1 MAFVNALF
9 PNPKLI
15 HGLQRSGA
23 QPTTI
28 VSNGSAEFRLNKLA
42 NYRITWKWPSRLIKA
57 EDRKTIATFF
67 SDTAQG
73 GLYSFKFL
81 DPDLNAWTGQSL
93 VYTGTGN
100 LFYLKSP
107 IDNHPIFHPDASVQ
121 VRNGATP
128 VSYTVKVIN
137 GVPVVDVPTFTS
149 GLTIHGTFYF
159 AARFNQPDISW
170 SMAALDTSNRS
181 VGDELSDLSLAE
193 VFEHNHPTA

>member
-1 MAFVNALF
+1 MAFVNVLF

-15 HGLQRSGA
+15 HGLQRSSN

-28 VSNGSAEFRLNKLA
+28 VTNGAAEFRLNKLS

-57 EDRKTIATFF
+57 EDRKAIAIFF

-93 VYTGTGN
+93 VYTGSGN
-100 LFYLKSP
+100 NFYLKSP
-107 IDNHPIFHPDASVQ
+107 IDNHPIFHLDAGVQ
-121 VRNGATP
+121 VRSGATP
-128 VSYTVKVIN
+128 VSYTIKVLN
-137 GVPVVDVPTFTS
+137 GVPVVNVPGHTS
-149 GLTIHGTFYF
+149 GLTITGTFYF

-170 SMAALDTSNRS
+170 AMAALNSSNQS
-181 VGDELSDLSLAE
+181 VGDELSDLSLIE